1 MYTYN
6 GTYMETT
13 QPPVLRRN
21 CNRYIPS
28 LVRMNNGTHLNLEVQ
43 ISDTPYYDDCSPQGW
58 KLAQTLDDEY
68 NIGLHGIYGEDE
80 LVHYNHEATCLN
92 WYNSTIAT
100 KTWYYMGRS
109 SFSFDS
115 DWIQSRKRVD

>member
-1 MYTYN
+1 MIIPITSPHVYIQWNVHGHNT
-6 GTYMETT
+6 TPCFET
-13 QPPVLRRN
+13 
-21 CNRYIPS
+21 
-28 LVRMNNGTHLNLEVQ
+28 RMNLEVQ